1 MGFFNNDDKHNNLS
15 IDIFG
20 KKIDDVFTK
29 AGDAIDEASNSDSDT
44 GHKIGSFLYSI
55 TNDWE
60 IKIGKKDFSEWLQ
73 ISLRYPGIM
82 RLRLRPLLEE
92 IYRTLSL
99 QMKIQRNG

>member
-44 GHKIGSFLYSI
+44 GHKIGSFLDSI

-60 IKIGKKDFSEWLQ
+60 IEIGKKD
-73 ISLRYPGIM
+73 
-82 RLRLRPLLEE
+82 
-92 IYRTLSL
+92 
-99 QMKIQRNG
+99 K